1 MSNMNNP
8 DFVRTPLYEFGTKII
23 KTDSG
28 IEYCV
33 EYITEDKKL
42 TRLLWFKES
51 GSYIRLNAK
60 VEFEE
65 ETTEAVA

>member
-1 MSNMNNP
+1 MSNINNP
-8 DFVRTPLYEFGTKII
+8 DFVRTELYDFGTKII
-23 KTDSG
+23 KTNSG

-51 GSYIRLNAK
+51 GNYIRLNAK

-65 ETTEAVA
+65 ATEAAA

>member
-1 MSNMNNP
+1 MNNNV
-8 DFVRTPLYEFGTKII
+8 DYIRTPLYDYGTKII

-33 EYITEDKKL
+33 EFITGDKKQ

-51 GSYIRLNAK
+51 GEYIRLNAQ
-60 VEFEE
+60 VDCEE
-65 ETTEAVA
+65 NISESVA